1 MLYLIGLGV
10 AVVVFGFA
18 PPKYGLRQ
26 NNYKNY
32 TILCGFLIAI
42 IMGLRH
48 PVTGSPDT
56 WAYTVLYRN
65 LGNFK
70 DFSIYYDLYL
80 DKADFIFSE
89 WAFYYCTWLLTRVFR
104 DPQFLILTTSV
115 FITFSVCRFIRRNSK
130 NVPLALMIYVCL
142 GMFTFNMNGMR
153 QAVCMAICLFAY
165 EPAKKRKLIPYLII
179 VFIAMQFHKSAVF
192 FAPVYLLPIL
202 KNTKGNWIV
211 FTMGMVLFLMF
222 SNQLFPWFNEATG
235 KEYTSGNAATGGGLF
250 VILLYLMGIALTIL
264 CPHALEEKNNSVALF
279 GTIVGLTSYVS
290 RFIYHDMMERFS
302 YYYFYFLILLI
313 PAAIDS
319 LDDEEHKIVKMMF
332 IAFALLLFSYRTVT
346 GEFRHFTLFFLK

>member
-32 TILCGFLIAI
+32 TILCGLLIALV
-42 IMGLRH
+42 MGLRH
-48 PVTGSPDT
+48 MNTGSPDT
-56 WAYTVLYRN
+56 WAYTLMYKSLR
-65 LGNFK
+65 NFK
-70 DFSIYYDLYL
+70 EFQDYYDLYL
-80 DKADFIFSE
+80 VKADFVFSE
-89 WAFYYCTWLLTRVFR
+89 WAFYYCTWLLTRVFQ
-104 DPQFLILTTSV
+104 DPQILIFTTSV
-115 FITFSVCRFIRRNSK
+115 FITYSACRFIYRNSK

-165 EPAKKRKLIPYLII
+165 EHAKKRKLIPYLI
-179 VFIAMQFHKSAVF
+179 VLFIALQFHKSALF

-202 KNTKGNWIV
+202 KNTKGNWFV
-211 FTMGMVLFLMF
+211 FTIGMVMFLVF

-235 KEYTSGNAATGGGLF
+235 KEYTTGNAATGGGLF
-250 VILLYLMGIALTIL
+250 VILLYLMGVALAML
-264 CPHALEEKNNSVALF
+264 CPQALENKNTSVALF

-313 PAAIDS
+313 PDVIDS
-319 LDDEEHKIVKMMF
+319 LDDEEHRIVKMLF
-332 IAFALLLFSYRTVT
+332 VGFALLLFAYRTVT
-346 GEFRHFTLFFLK
+346 GEFRQFTLFFLK